1 MAQKRIDYYGRFTPT
16 GVDTSQAKRL
26 HALSGLAEQVGD
38 IAFEVGAKIQ
48 TKRGQ
53 EAGIASGMEAAKDA
67 ESPEAP
73 ELREGFLSQISIYDQ
88 AYNEAALNAY
98 SSGIRVDGRKK
109 LMEFEEQF
117 ADEPD
122 PEKFNDLWE
131 GYITG
136 VTKGLPPEMAAN
148 LRLSLEDDGMRVG
161 GKIADARRALD
172 FDKNVATISEE
183 LDLIEDDMARAA
195 RDGDDTLV
203 ETLRARM
210 ENRIQDNI
218 KFVSPAT
225 AQKRR
230 DSLEDRLVV
239 QGALGQVDRAFL
251 DDPDATIEQRIENG
265 YSILRRITEAELDI
279 SPEAK
284 DSVEAAV
291 TTRINNL
298 KTRYAEDKTALNIEI
313 NDYMTGVT
321 EGTYDYE
328 QVKKQTDIWLSE
340 DKINLSQSQS
350 MRNKA
355 LAYQEEK
362 SKTADIDLTIASQL
376 DEDTRDPTVIIK
388 QSDADDYFE
397 RMYAPRF
404 ENLPLDQRMRKSAQ
418 FIQATRI
425 VPKQVTSQVNTYL
438 QSGNPELIIA
448 AAQTIDAVD
457 EVPAF
462 FNQLT
467 NTDTKI
473 FAGQMVKLL
482 DIMEPDEAYRQASQF
497 IQRDRK
503 DLIES
508 RTKQLKDQKI
518 PKNYPSWTKR
528 VVGELNPIQ
537 QGMAES
543 LFKTV
548 FESFF
553 LNGADEDAAKAQ
565 AEKFL
570 SVNYKDSLFG
580 AMLHPPEN
588 FYAVA
593 GSVEYMR
600 NDIASII
607 RTEKPDLKFD
617 DEGIILIVDDN
628 TQRTATKGKPE
639 YKIVVRLEDDT
650 LMPIAIGENEY
661 YEPGALVNN
670 QKQRVAQENQLMG
683 ESKKAGRL
691 GMQRQFE
698 ERFGDLYSN
707 EPVVQSVIPES

>member
-1 MAQKRIDYYGRFTPT
+1 M
-16 GVDTSQAKRL
+16 
-26 HALSGLAEQVGD
+26 
-38 IAFEVGAKIQ
+38 
-48 TKRGQ
+48 
-53 EAGIASGMEAAKDA
+53 
-67 ESPEAP
+67 
-73 ELREGFLSQISIYDQ
+73 
-88 AYNEAALNAY
+88 
-98 SSGIRVDGRKK
+98 
-109 LMEFEEQF
+109 
-117 ADEPD
+117 
-122 PEKFNDLWE
+122 
-131 GYITG
+131 
-136 VTKGLPPEMAAN
+136 
-148 LRLSLEDDGMRVG
+148 
-161 GKIADARRALD
+161 
-172 FDKNVATISEE
+172 
-183 LDLIEDDMARAA
+183 
-195 RDGDDTLV
+195 
-203 ETLRARM
+203 
-210 ENRIQDNI
+210 
-218 KFVSPAT
+218 
-225 AQKRR
+225 
-230 DSLEDRLVV
+230 V

-265 YSILRRITEAELDI
+265 YGILRRITEAELDI

-355 LAYQEEK
+355 LAYQEKK

-600 NDIASII
+600 DDIASII
-607 RTEKPDLKFD
+607 RTERPDLKFD

-628 TQRTATKGKPE
+628 TQRTATKGEPE

>member
-1 MAQKRIDYYGRFTPT
+1 MAQKRIEYYGRFTPT

-26 HALSGLAEQVGD
+26 QALSGLAEQVGD
-38 IAFEVGAKIQ
+38 IAFDIGAKIQ

-53 EAGIASGMEAAKDA
+53 EAGIASGMEAAKDS

-73 ELREGFLSQISIYDQ
+73 ELKEGFLSQISIYDQ

-98 SSGIRVDGRKK
+98 SSGVRVDGRKK

-122 PEKFNDLWE
+122 PEKFNELWE

-161 GKIADARRALD
+161 GKIADAQRALE
-172 FDKNVATISEE
+172 FDKNLATVTEE

-195 RDGDDTLV
+195 RAGDDTLV

-218 KFVSPAT
+218 KFVPPAT

-239 QGALGQVDRAFL
+239 QGALGQIDRAFL
-251 DDPDATIEQRIENG
+251 DDPDATLEQRIENG
-265 YSILRRITEAELDI
+265 YDILRRITESELDI

-284 DSVEAAV
+284 DSLEAAV

-298 KTRYAEDKTALNIEI
+298 KTRYAEDKTALNVEI
-313 NDYMTGVT
+313 NDYMTGIT

-362 SKTADIDLTIASQL
+362 SKTADIDLTIANQL

-404 ENLPLDQRMRKSAQ
+404 ENLPLDQRMRKSAE

-425 VPKQVTSQVNTYL
+425 VPKQVTAQVNTYL
-438 QSGNPELIIA
+438 QSGNPELVIA

-482 DIMEPDEAYRQASQF
+482 DIMEPDEAYRQASQLL
-497 IQRDRK
+497 QRDRR
-503 DLIES
+503 DVVES
-508 RTKQLKDQKI
+508 RTKQIKDNKI
-518 PKNYPSWTKR
+518 PENYSRWTED

-537 QGMAES
+537 RGIAES
-543 LFKTV
+543 YYKSIY
-548 FESFF
+548 ESFY

-565 AEKFL
+565 ADKFL

-600 NDIASII
+600 DDIASII
-607 RTEKPDLKFD
+607 RTERPDLKFD

>member
-1 MAQKRIDYYGRFTPT
+1 MAQKRIEYYGRFTPT

-26 HALSGLAEQVGD
+26 QALSGLAEQVGD
-38 IAFEVGAKIQ
+38 IAFDIGAKIQ

-195 RDGDDTLV
+195 RAGDDTLV

-355 LAYQEEK
+355 LAYQEKK

-600 NDIASII
+600 DDIASII

-628 TQRTATKGKPE
+628 TQRTATKGEPE

>member
-1 MAQKRIDYYGRFTPT
+1 
-16 GVDTSQAKRL
+16 
-26 HALSGLAEQVGD
+26 
-38 IAFEVGAKIQ
+38 
-48 TKRGQ
+48 
-53 EAGIASGMEAAKDA
+53 
-67 ESPEAP
+67 
-73 ELREGFLSQISIYDQ
+73 
-88 AYNEAALNAY
+88 
-98 SSGIRVDGRKK
+98 
-109 LMEFEEQF
+109 MEFEEQF

-195 RDGDDTLV
+195 RAGDDTLV

-265 YSILRRITEAELDI
+265 YGILRRITEAELDI

-355 LAYQEEK
+355 LAYQEKK

-473 FAGQMVKLL
+473 FAEPIVTGKL
-482 DIMEPDEAYRQASQF
+482 R
-497 IQRDRK
+497 
-503 DLIES
+503 
-508 RTKQLKDQKI
+508 
-518 PKNYPSWTKR
+518 
-528 VVGELNPIQ
+528 
-537 QGMAES
+537 
-543 LFKTV
+543 
-548 FESFF
+548 
-553 LNGADEDAAKAQ
+553 
-565 AEKFL
+565 
-570 SVNYKDSLFG
+570 
-580 AMLHPPEN
+580 
-588 FYAVA
+588 
-593 GSVEYMR
+593 
-600 NDIASII
+600 
-607 RTEKPDLKFD
+607 
-617 DEGIILIVDDN
+617 
-628 TQRTATKGKPE
+628 
-639 YKIVVRLEDDT
+639 
-650 LMPIAIGENEY
+650 
-661 YEPGALVNN
+661 
-670 QKQRVAQENQLMG
+670 
-683 ESKKAGRL
+683 
-691 GMQRQFE
+691 
-698 ERFGDLYSN
+698 
-707 EPVVQSVIPES
+707 

>member
-1 MAQKRIDYYGRFTPT
+1 MAQKRIDYYGQFTPT

-26 HALSGLAEQVGD
+26 QALSGLAEQVGD

-48 TKRGQ
+48 TKRGA
-53 EAGIASGMEAAKDA
+53 EAGVTSGMEAAA
-67 ESPEAP
+67 EGQAPEAK
-73 ELREGFLSQISIYDQ
+73 EGFLSQISIYDQ

-98 SSGIRVDGRKK
+98 SSGVRVDGRKR
-109 LMEFEEQF
+109 LMELEEQF

-122 PEKFNDLWE
+122 PEKFGTQWE
-131 GYITG
+131 GYIKG

-161 GKIADARRALD
+161 GRITDARKKID
-172 FDKNVATISEE
+172 FDTNVATISEE
-183 LDLIEDDMARAA
+183 LDLIEDDMAGAA
-195 RDGDDTLV
+195 RAGDETLV
-203 ETLRARM
+203 ETLRTKM

-251 DDPDATIEQRIENG
+251 DDPDATLEQRIENG
-265 YSILRRITEAELDI
+265 YGILRRITESELDI

-284 DSVEAAV
+284 DLLEASV

-298 KTRYAEDKTALNIEI
+298 KTRYAEDKTALNVEL
-313 NDYMTGVT
+313 NDYMTGIT
-321 EGTYDYE
+321 EGVYDYE
-328 QVKKQTDIWLSE
+328 QVKKRTDTWLSE

-350 MRNKA
+350 MRNNA
-355 LAYQEEK
+355 RAYQQKK
-362 SKTADIDLTIASQL
+362 SEIADVDLTIANQL
-376 DEDTRDPTVIIK
+376 DEDTRDGSVIIK
-388 QSDADDYFE
+388 QPDAEDYFE
-397 RMYAPRF
+397 RVYAPRF
-404 ENLPLDQRMRKSAQ
+404 EDLPLDQRMRKSAQ

-425 VPKQVTSQVNTYL
+425 VPKQVTAQVNTYL
-438 QSGNPELIIA
+438 QSGNPELVIA

-457 EVPAF
+457 EVRGF

-473 FAGQMVKLL
+473 FAEQMVKLL

-497 IQRDRK
+497 IQRDRRAVV
-503 DLIES
+503 ES
-508 RTKQLKDQKI
+508 RTQQIKDNKLQKEY
-518 PKNYPSWTKR
+518 PKWTED

-543 LFKTV
+543 YYKSV
-548 FESFF
+548 FESFY
-553 LNGADEDAAKAQ
+553 LNGADQDAAKNQ

-600 NDIASII
+600 DDIASII

-628 TQRTATKGKPE
+628 TQRTAVKGQPE
-639 YKIVVRLEDDT
+639 YKIVVQLEDDT

-661 YEPGALVNN
+661 YKPDTLVND
-670 QKQRVAQENQLMG
+670 QKRRVIEENLRMG
-683 ESKKAGRL
+683 EDKAAGRL
-691 GMQRQFE
+691 GMQRQFS
-698 ERFGDLYSN
+698 ERFGDLYSDQ
-707 EPVVQSVIPES
+707 PVIQSVIPES

>member
-26 HALSGLAEQVGD
+26 QALSGLAEQVGD
-38 IAFEVGAKIQ
+38 IAFEIGAKIQ

-53 EAGIASGMEAAKDA
+53 EAGIASGMEAAKDS

-98 SSGIRVDGRKK
+98 SSGVRVDGRKK

-122 PEKFNDLWE
+122 PEQFNKLWE
-131 GYITG
+131 GYISG

-161 GKIADARRALD
+161 GRIADAQRALD
-172 FDKNVATISEE
+172 FDRNVATISEE

-218 KFVSPAT
+218 KFVPPAI

-251 DDPDATIEQRIENG
+251 DDPDTTLEQRIENG
-265 YSILRRITEAELDI
+265 YGILRRITESELDI

-284 DSVEAAV
+284 DSLEAAV

-298 KTRYAEDKTALNIEI
+298 KTRYAEDKTALNVEI

-321 EGTYDYE
+321 EGAYDYE

-362 SKTADIDLTIASQL
+362 SKTADIDLTIANQL

-404 ENLPLDQRMRKSAQ
+404 ESLPLDQRMRKSAQ

-425 VPKQVTSQVNTYL
+425 VPKQVTAQVNTYL
-438 QSGNPELIIA
+438 QSGNPELVIA

-497 IQRDRK
+497 LQRDRR
-503 DLIES
+503 DLVES
-508 RTKQLKDQKI
+508 RAKQIKDNKI
-518 PKNYPSWTKR
+518 QKNYPKWTED

-543 LFKTV
+543 YYKSV
-548 FESFF
+548 YESFY

-565 AEKFL
+565 ADKFL

-580 AMLHPPEN
+580 SMLHPPEN

-600 NDIASII
+600 DDIASII
-607 RTEKPDLKFD
+607 RAEKPDLKFD

-628 TQRTATKGKPE
+628 TQRTAIKGEPE
-639 YKIVVRLEDDT
+639 YKIVVKTEDDT

-661 YEPGALVNN
+661 YKPGALVND
-670 QKQRVAQENQLMG
+670 QKQRVVQENQLMG
-683 ESKKAGRL
+683 EAKKAGRL

>member
-1 MAQKRIDYYGRFTPT
+1 MAQKRIDYYGQFTPT

-26 HALSGLAEQVGD
+26 QALSGLAEQVGD

-53 EAGIASGMEAAKDA
+53 EAGVASGMEAAA
-67 ESPEAP
+67 EGQAPEAK
-73 ELREGFLSQISIYDQ
+73 EGFLSQISIYDQ

-98 SSGIRVDGRKK
+98 SSGVRVDGRKR
-109 LMEFEEQF
+109 LMELEEQF

-122 PEKFNDLWE
+122 PEKFGNQWE
-131 GYITG
+131 GYIKG

-161 GKIADARRALD
+161 GRITDARKKID
-172 FDKNVATISEE
+172 FDTNVATISEE
-183 LDLIEDDMARAA
+183 LDLIEDDMAGAA
-195 RDGDDTLV
+195 RDGDETLV
-203 ETLRARM
+203 KTLRTKM

-251 DDPDATIEQRIENG
+251 DDPDATLEQRIENG
-265 YSILRRITEAELDI
+265 YGILRRITESELDI

-284 DSVEAAV
+284 DLLEASV

-298 KTRYAEDKTALNIEI
+298 KTRYAEDKTSLNVEL
-313 NDYMTGVT
+313 NDYMTGIT
-321 EGTYDYE
+321 EGAYDYE
-328 QVKKQTDIWLSE
+328 QVKKKTDTWLSE

-355 LAYQEEK
+355 LAYQQKK
-362 SKTADIDLTIASQL
+362 SEIADVDLTIANQL
-376 DEDTRDPTVIIK
+376 DEDTRDSSVIIK
-388 QSDADDYFE
+388 QPDAEDYFE
-397 RMYAPRF
+397 RVYAPRF

-425 VPKQVTSQVNTYL
+425 VPKQVTAQVNTYL
-438 QSGNPELIIA
+438 QSGNPELVIA

-457 EVPAF
+457 EVRGF

-473 FAGQMVKLL
+473 FAEQMVKLL

-497 IQRDRK
+497 IQRDRR
-503 DLIES
+503 DLVES
-508 RTKQLKDQKI
+508 RTNKIKDNKLQKEY
-518 PKNYPSWTKR
+518 PKWTED

-543 LFKTV
+543 YYKSV
-548 FESFF
+548 FESFY
-553 LNGADEDAAKAQ
+553 LNGADQDAAKNQ

-600 NDIASII
+600 DDIASII
-607 RTEKPDLKFD
+607 RTENTDLKFD

-628 TQRTATKGKPE
+628 TQRTAVKGQPE
-639 YKIVVRLEDDT
+639 YKIVVQLEDDT
-650 LMPIAIGENEY
+650 LMPIAIGGNEY
-661 YEPGALVNN
+661 YKPDTLVND
-670 QKQRVAQENQLMG
+670 QKRRVIEENLRMG
-683 ESKKAGRL
+683 EDKAAGRL
-691 GMQRQFE
+691 GMQRQFS
-698 ERFGDLYSN
+698 ERFGDLYSDQ
-707 EPVVQSVIPES
+707 PVIQSVIPES

>member
-26 HALSGLAEQVGD
+26 QALSGLAEQVGD
-38 IAFEVGAKIQ
+38 IAFDIGAKIQ
-48 TKRGQ
+48 TERGQ
-53 EAGIASGMEAAKDA
+53 EAGIASGMEAAKDS

-98 SSGIRVDGRKK
+98 SSGVRVDGRKK

-122 PEKFNDLWE
+122 PEQFNKLWE

-148 LRLSLEDDGMRVG
+148 LRLSLEDDGLRVG
-161 GKIADARRALD
+161 GRIADAQRALD
-172 FDKNVATISEE
+172 FDRNVATISEE

-218 KFVSPAT
+218 KFVPPAT

-251 DDPDATIEQRIENG
+251 DDPDATLEQRIENG
-265 YSILRRITEAELDI
+265 YGILRRITESELDI

-284 DSVEAAV
+284 DSLEAAV

-298 KTRYAEDKTALNIEI
+298 KTRYAEDKTALNVEI
-313 NDYMTGVT
+313 NDYMTGIT

-362 SKTADIDLTIASQL
+362 SKTADIDLTIANQL

-404 ENLPLDQRMRKSAQ
+404 ESLPLDQRMRKSAQ

-425 VPKQVTSQVNTYL
+425 VPKQVTAQVNTYL
-438 QSGNPELIIA
+438 QSGNPELVIA

-497 IQRDRK
+497 IQRDRR
-503 DLIES
+503 DVVES
-508 RTKQLKDQKI
+508 RTKQIKDNKL
-518 PKNYPSWTKR
+518 PENYSGWTKDA
-528 VVGELNPIQ
+528 VGELNPIQ
-537 QGMAES
+537 RGMAES
-543 LFKTV
+543 YYKSV
-548 FESFF
+548 FESFY

-565 AEKFL
+565 ADKFL

-580 AMLHPPEN
+580 SMLHPPEN

-600 NDIASII
+600 DDIASII
-607 RTEKPDLKFD
+607 RAEKPDLKFD

-628 TQRTATKGKPE
+628 TQRTAIKGEPE
-639 YKIVVRLEDDT
+639 YKIVVKLEDDT
-650 LMPIAIGENEY
+650 LMPIAIGESEY
-661 YEPGALVNN
+661 YKPGALVND
-670 QKQRVAQENQLMG
+670 QKQRVDQENQLMG
-683 ESKKAGRL
+683 EAKKAGRL

>member
-26 HALSGLAEQVGD
+26 QALSGLAEQVGD

-53 EAGIASGMEAAKDA
+53 EAGIASGMEAAKDS

-98 SSGIRVDGRKK
+98 SSGVRVDGRKK
-109 LMEFEEQF
+109 LMELEEQF

-122 PEKFNDLWE
+122 PEQFNKLWE
-131 GYITG
+131 GYIGG

-148 LRLSLEDDGMRVG
+148 LRLSLEDDGMRLG
-161 GKIADARRALD
+161 GRIADARRSLD

-195 RDGDDTLV
+195 RAGDDTLV

-251 DDPDATIEQRIENG
+251 DDPDATLEQRIENG
-265 YSILRRITEAELDI
+265 YGILSRITESELDI

-284 DSVEAAV
+284 DSLEASV

-298 KTRYAEDKTALNIEI
+298 KTRYAEDKTALNVEL
-313 NDYMTGVT
+313 NDYMTGIT

-328 QVKKQTDIWLSE
+328 QVKKQTDAWLSE
-340 DKINLSQSQS
+340 EKINLSQSQS

-376 DEDTRDPTVIIK
+376 DKDTRDPTVIIK

-404 ENLPLDQRMRKSAQ
+404 ESLPLDQRMRKSAD

-425 VPKQVTSQVNTYL
+425 VPKQVTAQVNTYL
-438 QSGNPELIIA
+438 QSGNPELVIA

-497 IQRDRK
+497 IQRDRR
-503 DLIES
+503 DVVES
-508 RTKQLKDQKI
+508 RTKQIKDNKL
-518 PKNYPSWTKR
+518 PEKYSGWTEG

-543 LFKTV
+543 YYKSV
-548 FESFF
+548 FESFY

-570 SVNYKDSLFG
+570 SVNYRDSLFG

-600 NDIASII
+600 DDIASII

-628 TQRTATKGKPE
+628 TQRTATKGEPE
-639 YKIVVRLEDDT
+639 YKIVVQLEDDT

-661 YEPGALVNN
+661 YKPGALVND
-670 QKQRVAQENQLMG
+670 QKQRVDQENQLMG
-683 ESKKAGRL
+683 EAKKAGRL

-707 EPVVQSVIPES
+707 EPVIQSVIPES